1 MPRRQSDSGR
11 GTASS
16 AAANPDHARPAYLTS
31 NPWQARRGR
40 YEETAV
46 SDGLPAN
53 RCGEAA

>member
-46 SDGLPAN
+46 SDG
-53 RCGEAA
+53 